1 MSYDITFCPNK
12 ECTKKECHR
21 HYIHIKEIPT
31 GNLYSIFAEKPN
43 EKDCPHYWEWHY
55 EPNSKPLTEKEKEKR
70 RKYNT
75 EYQRK
80 RRARLKESGV

>member
-31 GNLYSIFAEKPN
+31 GNLYSIFSEKPN

-55 EPNSKPLTEKEKEKR
+55 ESNSKPLTEKEKR

-80 RRARLKESGV
+80 RRTKLKVNGGK